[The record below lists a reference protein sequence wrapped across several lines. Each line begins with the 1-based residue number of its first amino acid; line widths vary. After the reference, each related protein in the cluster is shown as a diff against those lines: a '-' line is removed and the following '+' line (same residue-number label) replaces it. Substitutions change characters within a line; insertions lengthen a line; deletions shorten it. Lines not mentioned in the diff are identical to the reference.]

1 MGFVYGELHMHKK
14 LPARPLVRF
23 ALVAAVVGAG
33 LTTTGSGIATA
44 SANTPS
50 AATVTTTGVT
60 TQAVVNLGLDRR
72 QARAVQEWLAAHH
85 GYRGSI
91 DGYLG
96 TGSWKAFQRHL
107 RAHGY
112 NGAIDGVVGSGTVKA
127 LQRKLSHDNWDY
139 NGAIDGIA
147 GAGTKAAFERFA
159 QGLLCEPCTTR

>member
-1 MGFVYGELHMHKK
+1 MYMK
-14 LPARPLVRF
+14 LSARPLVRL
-23 ALVAAVVGAG
+23 ALVAGVVGAS
-33 LTTTGSGIATA
+33 LAATGSGF
-44 SANTPS
+44 
-50 AATVTTTGVT
+50 AATPAETSRAAKVSTPGVT

-72 QARAVQEWLAAHH
+72 QARAVQEWLAAFH
-85 GYRGSI
+85 GYKGSI

-139 NGAIDGIA
+139 NGAIDGIP

-159 QGLLCEPCTTR
+159 QGLLCEPCTTTR

>member
-1 MGFVYGELHMHKK
+1 MHTR
-14 LPARPLVRF
+14 LPARSLVRL

-33 LTTTGSGIATA
+33 LTTAGSGIAA
-44 SANTPS
+44 AAETPR
-50 AATVTTTGVT
+50 AATMSATGGVT

-96 TGSWKAFQRHL
+96 TGSWQAFQRHL

-127 LQRKLSHDNWDY
+127 LQRKLSHDSWDY

-147 GAGTKAAFERFA
+147 GVGTKAAFERFA